1 MADAFAARMKIK
13 LLFALLLVSLT
24 CLGCLSFGDD
34 DDDDGEDKVV
44 VAR

>member
-1 MADAFAARMKIK
+1 MKIPFRMI
-13 LLFALLLVSLT
+13 LALLLVSMVSS
-24 CLGCLSFGDD
+24 GCLSFGDD